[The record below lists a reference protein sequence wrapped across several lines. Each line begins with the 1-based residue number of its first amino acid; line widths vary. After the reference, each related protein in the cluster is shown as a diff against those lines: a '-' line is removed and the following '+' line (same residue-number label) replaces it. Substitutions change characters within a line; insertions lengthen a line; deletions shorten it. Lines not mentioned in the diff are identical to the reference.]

1 VVAAGRVE
9 WFASL
14 CPLGLA
20 SPSVHLVSSFIQFIV
35 PEGIAMHIHEAA
47 ELAAKLALESPKL
60 VRRAWLITDASLA
73 EYWDASRERQSC
85 WWKTM
90 ADWRRGLNSTQ
101 EAIDNW
107 PAITPMLDE
116 LLVSE
121 LLTRIWSGIAAVYD
135 HRWRESVYLPVARN
149 TLVSQVDVRNRVWSV
164 LLNDLQLPDD
174 TLQALVMQRR
184 RIERWSDLLL
194 AHVPEPGIVAAWAVN
209 AERMDDFRV
218 DLKHERRVLVGSVAS
233 NLIIGSLQL
242 ATRPEARTTPKPQTA
257 NAALNARITES
268 LASALKPAVETP
280 EEASHRAIALRLNQ
294 QSERCEQLLVDLLSL
309 DSAHGPARGSATLNV
324 LE

>member
-1 VVAAGRVE
+1 
-9 WFASL
+9 
-14 CPLGLA
+14 
-20 SPSVHLVSSFIQFIV
+20 
-35 PEGIAMHIHEAA
+35 MHIHEAA

-60 VRRAWLITDASLA
+60 VRRAWLITDAALA
-73 EYWDASRERQSC
+73 DYWDASRERQSM
-85 WWKTM
+85 WWKLM
-90 ADWRRGLNSTQ
+90 ADWRRGLSSTQ

-135 HRWRESVYLPVARN
+135 HRWREPVYLPVARN
-149 TLVSQVDVRNRVWSV
+149 TLVSHVDVRNRVWSV
-164 LLNDLQLPDD
+164 LLNDLHLPDD
-174 TLQALVMQRR
+174 TLQALVLQRR

-194 AHVPEPGIVAAWAVN
+194 AHLPEPGIVAAWAVN
-209 AERMDDFRV
+209 AERMDDFRD
-218 DLKHERRVLVGSVAS
+218 DLRHERRVLVGSVAS

-242 ATRPEARTTPKPQTA
+242 ATRPESRTSPAPRNA
-257 NAALNARITES
+257 NAALNARITNA
-268 LASALKPAVETP
+268 LASALKPSLETP

-309 DSAHGPARGSATLNV
+309 DSPPSNAPGPETLNMR
-324 LE
+324 E